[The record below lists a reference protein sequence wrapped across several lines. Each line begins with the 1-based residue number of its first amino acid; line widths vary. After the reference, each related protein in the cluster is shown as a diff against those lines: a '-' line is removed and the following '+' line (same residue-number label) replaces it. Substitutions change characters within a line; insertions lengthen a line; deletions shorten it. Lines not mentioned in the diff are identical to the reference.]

1 MVERAHRLLE
11 RGLGVGS
18 VVVEDVHVLH
28 PHPPQRLVEACEQV
42 LPRTP
47 LAIGPRPHE
56 EARLRRD
63 HEFVAVRGEVQPQDL
78 PEVFLG
84 GARRGAVVV
93 GEIEV
98 GDPEVEGPANDRAA
112 VLEGVHP
119 AEVVPET
126 EREGGEF

>member
-1 MVERAHRLLE
+1 M
-11 RGLGVGS
+11 
-18 VVVEDVHVLH
+18 
-28 PHPPQRLVEACEQV
+28 
-42 LPRTP
+42 
-47 LAIGPRPHE
+47 
-56 EARLRRD
+56 
-63 HEFVAVRGEVQPQDL
+63 RGEVQPQDL